1 MMVWA
6 EGNEVLDF
14 VVSAVGFCHY
24 VMHVRDEP
32 KAAHDTTMIVTDTGL
47 RLEVFP
53 SAALPAAVIHTADNR
68 TMVRRLAEPIAEIVG
83 MDLARIAAQLCP
95 ALVAIDDNLILPPLR
110 RANPLPQAI
119 ALIISAGYLAIAWI
133 GTERTAAYWAD
144 APLFSASVVPVVLAT
159 MLMPIDKSWLLAWV
173 ARFPDRLTTTA
184 RTQ

>member
-32 KAAHDTTMIVTDTGL
+32 KAAHDTPMIVTDAGL
-47 RLEVFP
+47 CLEVFP
-53 SAALPAAVIHTADNR
+53 AAALPAAVIHTADNR